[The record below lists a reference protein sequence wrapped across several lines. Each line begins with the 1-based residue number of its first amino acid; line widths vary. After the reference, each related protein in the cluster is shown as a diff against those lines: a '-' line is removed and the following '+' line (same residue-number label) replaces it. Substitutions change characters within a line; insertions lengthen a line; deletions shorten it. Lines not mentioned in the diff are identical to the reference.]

1 MAEYIK
7 IYYKKFWEHAK
18 VLDRATPFSAGS
30 DLYSAFEYCIPREG
44 QATIDTGI
52 GAVIP
57 PTHQGH
63 IYSKSKLAYERSL
76 HIGAGVV
83 EPEYTGPIFVVLC
96 NPTKKDELIKQGEAV
111 AQIVYQ
117 RIALPI
123 YVEIEELPIT
133 KQGNHGLGTDD
144 TTKWLPNQT

>member
-7 IYYKKFWEHAK
+7 VYYKKFWEHAK
-18 VLDRATPFSAGS
+18 VPDRATPFSAGS

-44 QATIDTGI
+44 QTAID
-52 GAVIP
+52 
-57 PTHQGH
+57 HQGH
-63 IYSKSKLAYERSL
+63 IYSKSKLANEQSL
-76 HIGAGVV
+76 HVGAGVV
-83 EPEYTGPIFVVLC
+83 DPDYTGPIFVVLC

-133 KQGNHGLGTDD
+133 EQGTGLGTDD
-144 TTKWLPNQT
+144 MTKWLPSQT